1 MNRTGRALPRTAL
14 ISAAASAVLVAGGFA
29 MIAVLPVILTA
40 LSVLLDVRLRPL
52 RPWTALLVIA
62 YGSGLALHL
71 AGPDPAPSLTK
82 DLHPL
87 HAVVIVL
94 AALAVVV
101 RALLMRRAARRT
113 APADAPADTDAG
125 RDTGTD
131 A

>member
-14 ISAAASAVLVAGGFA
+14 ISAAASALLVAGGFA
-29 MIAVLPVILTA
+29 MIAVLPVALTA
-40 LSVLLDVRLRPL
+40 LSVLLDARLRPL
-52 RPWTALLVIA
+52 RLWTGLLVVA

-71 AGPDPAPSLTK
+71 VGPDPAPSLTK

-87 HAVVIVL
+87 HAAVIVL

-101 RALLMRRAARRT
+101 RALLMRREARRAAR
-113 APADAPADTDAG
+113 ADAPEDTDADTH
-125 RDTGTD
+125 RD